1 MNTVPNHIQMI
12 AQEIANKS
20 VPHGYGFPNGS
31 SYERFEIP
39 RSQRGDFEISGLNV
53 RVMAKSI
60 GVFDPVNKTQYGFE
74 IRQNLGPGVEL
85 GKYFNSRSA
94 ESFTLVC
101 TSAYQ
106 TA

>member
-1 MNTVPNHIQMI
+1 MV
-12 AQEIANKS
+12 AQEVASKA

-31 SYERFEIP
+31 NYERFEIP
-39 RSQRGDFEISGLNV
+39 FFARGDFEIDGLSV
-53 RVMAKSI
+53 RVHAKSI
-60 GVFDPVNKTQYGFE
+60 GIFDPVQKMQYGFE
-74 IRQNLGPGVEL
+74 IRQNLGPGVDL
-85 GKYFNSRSA
+85 GEHFNSRST